1 MKIRRLKVG
10 VRPLEEGLQEFGG
23 TLKALQTGK
32 TLSKRRGVYFVSVE
46 AMRRVLTPSR
56 LTLLHLIRTRHPR
69 SITALAKLIHRD
81 FKNIHAD
88 LKLLADL
95 GLVHL
100 EPGAHLRDSVTPT
113 VPYERIQFEIAV

>member
-1 MKIRRLKVG
+1 
-10 VRPLEEGLQEFGG
+10 
-23 TLKALQTGK
+23 
-32 TLSKRRGVYFVSVE
+32 
-46 AMRRVLTPSR
+46 MRRVLTPSR

-69 SITALAKLIHRD
+69 SITALAKLIRRD
-81 FKNIHAD
+81 FKNVHTD

-100 EPGAHLRDSVTPT
+100 EPGAHMRDSVTPT

>member
-1 MKIRRLKVG
+1 MKIKRLKVG
-10 VRPLEEGLQEFGG
+10 VRSLDEGLQEFGS
-23 TLKALQTGK
+23 TLKAIQSGK
-32 TLSKRRGVYFVSVE
+32 VLTKRTGVYFVSVE
-46 AMRRVLTPSR
+46 AMRQVLTPSR
-56 LTLLHLIRTRHPR
+56 LTLLHLIRARRPR
-69 SITALAKLIHRD
+69 SIAALAKLLGRN
-81 FKNIHAD
+81 FKNVHAD

>member
-1 MKIRRLKVG
+1 MKVKRLKVG
-10 VRPLEEGLQEFGG
+10 VRPLEEGLQEFSER
-23 TLKALQTGK
+23 LKALQTGK
-32 TLSKRRGVYFVSVE
+32 TLPKQRGIYFVSVE

-69 SITALAKLIHRD
+69 SIAALAKLIRRD
-81 FKNIHAD
+81 FKNVHAD
-88 LKLLADL
+88 LKLLADI

-100 EPGAHLRDSVTPT
+100 EPGAHMRDSITPT

>member
-1 MKIRRLKVG
+1 MKIKRLKVG
-10 VRPLEEGLQEFGG
+10 VRPLGEGLQEFGE

-32 TLSKRRGVYFVSVE
+32 ALSKQRGVYFVSVE

-56 LTLLHLIRTRHPR
+56 LTLLHLIRTRRPH
-69 SITALAKLIHRD
+69 SIAALAKLIRRN
-81 FKNIHAD
+81 FKNVHAD